1 MLKNLYFLPIILV
14 IQIFF
19 HIFATNKKYNIMA
32 SKNVLS
38 EAINKLV
45 SANAILLEKGMKDK
59 ALEYYYLYSGLETD
73 EGILSV
79 VEQKIKKLEAN

>member
-1 MLKNLYFLPIILV
+1 MLKKSVFLPIVLV

-19 HIFATNKKYNIMA
+19 YIFATNKKYNIMA

-45 SANAILLEKGMKDK
+45 SANAILLEKGIKDK
-59 ALEYYYLYSGLETD
+59 ANAENYRKEIAKNQSMILDYKYRLEHE
-73 EGILSV
+73 
-79 VEQKIKKLEAN
+79 

>member
-1 MLKNLYFLPIILV
+1 MLKKSVFLPIVLV

-19 HIFATNKKYNIMA
+19 YIFATNKKYNIMA

-45 SANAILLEKGMKDK
+45 SANAILLEKSMKDK
-59 ALEYYYLYSGLETD
+59 ANAENYRKEITKNQSMILDYKFRLEHE
-73 EGILSV
+73 
-79 VEQKIKKLEAN
+79 